1 MKQLAWLRAGILLIG
16 LLLAGCG
23 TDANQAGPPA
33 ATATTAPAAANG
45 ATATPAATTGGGTKP
60 LTKVVVAMGYV
71 PNVQFAP
78 FYVAEDKGYYAAE
91 GLQVEFKYG
100 QVNDLLKVV
109 ASGDIDYANVSGDEM
124 VPAVAQD
131 IPVRYILT
139 QYYRYPIAATAIV
152 GQGGPLQAPAD
163 LKGRKVGIP
172 GPYGSTYIG
181 LKALLKAG
189 KLQESDIQEQTIGFT
204 QVSALLQ
211 KQVDVAMTY
220 SMNEPVQIKSQGQDV
235 QVLEVS
241 QYMDLAAVGVATG
254 VKKISDNPDQVR
266 AFVRA
271 TLKGTADTLGD
282 PDAAFASSMKRT
294 PEVTGSG
301 VDLQRAVLTAT
312 LPFMTPPAG
321 RVPGTSDPATWK
333 TTEAFLREI
342 GLSNKAV
349 DPTTLYTNEFVK

>member
-1 MKQLAWLRAGILLIG
+1 MKQFAWLRAGVLLAG
-16 LLLAGCG
+16 LVLAGCG
-23 TDANQAGPPA
+23 TNADQAAGGA
-33 ATATTAPAAANG
+33 ATATPVPVADS

-91 GLQVEFKYG
+91 GLQVEFQYG

-109 ASGDIDYANVSGDEM
+109 AAGDIDYANVSGDEM

-139 QYYRYPIAATAIV
+139 QYYRYPIAATAIA
-152 GQGGPLQAPAD
+152 GQGPPLQAPAD

-189 KLQESDIQEQTIGFT
+189 NLQESDIQEQSIGFT

-220 SMNEPVQIKSQGQDV
+220 SMNEPVQIKSQGKDV

-254 VKKISDNPDQVR
+254 VKKITDNPDQVR

-271 TLKGTADTLGD
+271 TLKGTVDTLAD

-294 PEVTGSG
+294 PEITGDA
-301 VDLQRAVLTAT
+301 VALQRAVLTAT
-312 LPFMTPPAG
+312 LPFITPPAG
-321 RVPGTSDPATWK
+321 RTPGSSDPATWQ
-333 TTEAFLREI
+333 TTEAFRREI

>member
-1 MKQLAWLRAGILLIG
+1 MKQFTSLSAGVLLAG
-16 LLLAGCG
+16 LVLAGCG
-23 TDANQAGPPA
+23 TNADPA
-33 ATATTAPAAANG
+33 ALPTATATPAPTTG
-45 ATATPAATTGGGTKP
+45 ATATPAAPAGGGTKP

-109 ASGDIDYANVSGDEM
+109 AAGDIDYANVSGDEM
-124 VPAVAQD
+124 VPAVSQD

-139 QYYRYPIAATAIV
+139 QYYRYPIAATAIA
-152 GQGGPLQAPAD
+152 GQGPPLQAPAD

-181 LKALLKAG
+181 LKALLKVG
-189 KLQESDIQEQTIGFT
+189 NLQESDIQEQSIGFT

-220 SMNEPVQIKSQGQDV
+220 SMNEPVQIKSQGKDV

-254 VKKISDNPDQVR
+254 VKKITENPDQVR

-271 TLKGTADTLGD
+271 TLKGTADTLTD

-294 PEVTGSG
+294 PEITGDA
-301 VDLQRAVLTAT
+301 VALQRAVLTAT

-321 RVPGTSDPATWK
+321 RTPGTSDPATWQ

-342 GLSNKAV
+342 GLSNKPI
-349 DPTTLYTNEFVK
+349 DPATLYTNEFVK